1 MIGNPAT
8 DSGRVSRMVV
18 TMIGVTLI
26 LLGVSV
32 MLGWLLKIAP
42 LLQVVPGFAAMVF
55 NTALCFA
62 LAGAALLLPER
73 ARWRRHAQT
82 AIGIAIASLAALILA
97 QDIFG
102 VDLAVDHLFD
112 AEWLHDY
119 RPHPTRMAPNTALAF
134 ILGGTCLILL
144 PLRARWANH
153 LTLILALLMA
163 IIGSTA
169 LVGYLLGLDL
179 LFTWYP
185 YARMALH
192 TAMATVALAVGLG
205 LRALQQPHIRELFG
219 VGQDRRIVF
228 SGSVILVTIAL
239 VSGLASFVVLE
250 RQMEDMLRHQL
261 ELLLRNRVDVFHSAV
276 HQGILATEAVATRP
290 AIHRELRRIHA
301 APHDRQAHEFLQQ
314 AVSSFLPLGF
324 SAVILND
331 RNDRELVHA
340 GKLVQQSGTQ
350 LRLNTPQHVE
360 LLWEKGLTM
369 HVQLPIRDAK
379 GLIGSVVAERPLP
392 LLTLLFED
400 IRGLGETGEMAVCA
414 ARDDDILCLPTRLNP
429 GMFTVPRRIQGALLP
444 MSHAL
449 DGSTGVITTS
459 DYRNKQVIAAHSPI
473 PQLGLGMVVKMDA
486 SELYQPIYLRFQRV
500 ALLMLI
506 LVALGILLLRWQ
518 VAPLAR
524 RIVESERK
532 TRESE
537 QRWNFALEGSQNGVW
552 DWNMETNEVFF
563 SRRWKEMLGYEEHE
577 IQGSIEEWEKRV
589 HPDDKARVLADIE
602 KHTKGEAANY
612 ENEHRVLCKNGTY
625 KWILDRGMIVS
636 RDAGGKPARMI
647 GTHTDI
653 TERKR
658 AEETIRELSL
668 TDELT
673 GLRNRR
679 GFLTL
684 AQMEM
689 ALIRRTK
696 RQMALFY
703 IDLDGMK
710 KINDSFGHSI
720 GDLALRDMAQIL
732 RQTFRE
738 SDIIC
743 RLGGDEFAVL
753 ALETTGKPR
762 EQIIRRLQVKID
774 SHNNTANRQYTIAI
788 SVGMV
793 HVESGS
799 KTSLEELM
807 AQADAEMY
815 HAKQKRGAQRKN

>member
-8 DSGRVSRMVV
+8 VSGRVSRI
-18 TMIGVTLI
+18 TITTIGVALI
-26 LLGVSV
+26 LLGISV
-32 MLGWLLKIAP
+32 ILGWLLKIAP

-62 LAGAALLLPER
+62 LAGTALLLPER
-73 ARWRRHAQT
+73 ATWRRRAQT
-82 AIGIAIASLAALILA
+82 TIGIIIASLSALILA

-102 VDLAVDHLFD
+102 VDLAIDHLFS

-119 RPHPTRMAPNTALAF
+119 RPHPTRMAPNTAVAL
-134 ILGGTCLILL
+134 ILGGISLVLL
-144 PLRARWANH
+144 PVRARWANH
-153 LTLILALLMA
+153 LTLILTLLVA
-163 IIGSTA
+163 VIGGTA
-169 LVGYLLGLDL
+169 LVGYLFNLEL

-192 TAMATVALAVGLG
+192 TAIATVALAIGLG
-205 LRALQQPHIRELFG
+205 LKALQQPHFQELFG
-219 VGQDRRIVF
+219 AGQDKRIVF

-250 RQMEDMLRHQL
+250 RQIEVMLRNEL
-261 ELLLRNRVDVFHSAV
+261 ELLLRNRVDVFHNTIN
-276 HQGILATEAVATRP
+276 QGILATEAIATRP
-290 AIHRELRRIHA
+290 AIQRELQRLHA
-301 APHDRQAHEFLQQ
+301 APNDPGAIKFLRQAIG
-314 AVSSFLPLGF
+314 SFLPLGF

-331 RNDRELVHA
+331 RHGRELVHA
-340 GKLVQQSGTQ
+340 GTLIQQPETR
-350 LRLNTPQHVE
+350 LRLNTPQHAE
-360 LLWEKGLTM
+360 LLWDNGLTLRL
-369 HVQLPIRDAK
+369 QIPIRDP
-379 GLIGSVVAERPLP
+379 GGPSGTVIAERPLP
-392 LLTLLFED
+392 LLTLLFHD

-414 ARDDDILCLPTRLNP
+414 AHGDNILCLPTRLNP
-429 GMFTVPRRIQGALLP
+429 RVFSVPRRIQGTSLP

-449 DGSTGVITTS
+449 DGDTGVITAS
-459 DYRNKQVIAAHSPI
+459 DYRGQQVIAAHSPI
-473 PQLGLGMVVKMDA
+473 PQLGLGMVLKMDA
-486 SELYQPIYLRFQRV
+486 SELYGPLHQKIQRV
-500 ALLMLI
+500 ALLLLI
-506 LVALGILLLRWQ
+506 LVTFGILLLHWQ
-518 VAPLAR
+518 VMPLAR
-524 RIVESERK
+524 RLVESERR

-552 DWNMETNEVFF
+552 DWDMETNAVFF
-563 SRRWKEMLGYEEHE
+563 SRRWKEMLGYAEHE
-577 IQGSIEEWEKRV
+577 ISGKLEEWDKRV
-589 HPDDKARVLADIE
+589 HPEDKARVHADIE
-602 KHTKGEAANY
+602 KHMQGKAAHY
-612 ENEHRVLCKNGTY
+612 QNEHRVLCKDGTY
-625 KWILDRGMIVS
+625 KWVLDRGMIVS
-636 RDAGGKPARMI
+636 RDASGKPVRMI

-710 KINDSFGHSI
+710 KINDSFGHSV
-720 GDLALRDMAQIL
+720 GDLALQDVAQIL

-753 ALETTGKPR
+753 ALETTGRPR
-762 EQIIRRLQVKID
+762 EQIVKRLQAKID
-774 SHNNTANRQYTIAI
+774 SHNHTANRQYTIAV
-788 SVGMV
+788 SVGMI
-793 HVESGS
+793 HVDSGS
-799 KTSLEELM
+799 TITLEELM
-807 AQADAEMY
+807 AQADTEMY
-815 HAKQKRGAQRKN
+815 QAKQKRGAQRKN